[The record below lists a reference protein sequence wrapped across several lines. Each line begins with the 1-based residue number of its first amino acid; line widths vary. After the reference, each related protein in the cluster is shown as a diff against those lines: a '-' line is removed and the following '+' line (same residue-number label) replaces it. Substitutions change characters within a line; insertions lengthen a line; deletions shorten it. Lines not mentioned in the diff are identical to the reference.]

1 MRRKAIGF
9 GDKAGM
15 NIDKGLIVE
24 ASHTLPQLPE
34 NDRSVRW
41 HGDWFHGRLYASDTE
56 GEHTPQMPLLSSGVI
71 NEIGASGT
79 VCMAKDN
86 S

>member
-1 MRRKAIGF
+1 
-9 GDKAGM
+9 M

-24 ASHTLPQLPE
+24 ASHKLPQLPE
-34 NDRSVRW
+34 NDRSVRC

-56 GEHTPQMPLLSSGVI
+56 GEHTPQRPLLSGGVI
-71 NEIGASGT
+71 NETGASGT